1 MNICRKFMGLGLLSL
16 LMLSVI
22 VNLDFATAQ
31 TSGLNAANTVVDQAF
46 NTLYSAEK
54 AGANVT
60 SLLNRLNNA
69 AALLAEA
76 ENMFRN
82 GDINSADAK
91 TDEAVSI
98 ARQIVGEAQYLKETA
113 ETSSFSTLAITII
126 GIAVSI
132 LALFIVW
139 HLFKGRYIRSNANFK
154 WGCSR

>member
-1 MNICRKFMGLGLLSL
+1 MNICLKFMGLGLLSL

-22 VNLDFATAQ
+22 VNLDFTTAQ